1 MNHRYVKGSAV
12 AIGAC
17 TWALAATLTAP
28 AVVFAAPANLAQGK
42 PVAVSKD
49 ASGKNT
55 TTKLTDD
62 NKTKDSRWSA
72 EDKVPQWAVV
82 DLEAEKTFD
91 TFQITWESAAERAVD
106 FQIFVSNT
114 NTEDGWGEAKKT
126 VAGNND
132 AVSTI
137 KLEKPVTG
145 RYVKLLVTK
154 VSNYPN
160 VSACDF
166 TIMNSADDDGSQQTQ
181 DPAANVALRMTGAS
195 DSSEDGNLV
204 ANKLFDGIVDK
215 KESRW
220 SSASASE
227 SACPTTP
234 HWVYVDLGQTRDVK
248 TIRLYWEQRKAN
260 GYKIQLAQDG
270 ADPKQEGSWVDA
282 YTKDGHPDAKKETIT
297 LGDAPKQARYVR
309 LYING
314 STYNDPDGGTAWGT
328 VSLYEMEVF
337 GGEPAMNMDDMLSA
351 ITVNQQIDP
360 AKNFTDQITLP
371 QREGYQVTYN
381 GTDYE
386 QVIDADGTIYQPI
399 VDTTVKASFKVVDKK
414 TKAYA
419 FREVEVTVPGS
430 MQADEQGEAAP
441 VILPELR
448 EWRGST
454 GRFNAFSRVTYK
466 DGSLKEMAEQFAADY
481 QALTGRD
488 IEVAKADAAQNG
500 DVFFTLG
507 ADKKRGL
514 KEEGYLI
521 DATADKIVVTA
532 EAVAGANWGSKTIL
546 QSVKQTGDFPCGTAR
561 DYPLHKVRGFIL
573 DVGRKTFTLDF
584 LQQLTDQMAWYKMND
599 LQIHLNDNLIPLE
612 SVDDPMQAYSA
623 FRLESDIKAGQG
635 KNQADLTATDVW
647 YTKKDF
653 KAYIERSRAL
663 GVNIIPEIDT
673 PAHSLALTKVRP
685 DLRHGTAG
693 RATDHLDLK
702 NQYDESL
709 SFVEGIFDEYVQG
722 GDAAVFADADVIHI
736 GADEY
741 NADGNAYRR
750 FVNDM
755 FTYAENNGK
764 TARVWGSLSEIKGD
778 VAVKGVSDAGKRR
791 QMNLWNP
798 GWADMKAMY
807 DLGFELIDCQDGVFY
822 IVPNATY
829 YYDYL
834 NQGSCYNDKVNE
846 ISGFEIPAG
855 DAQVSG
861 GAFAVWND
869 MCDFL
874 ENGMSEYDIYR
885 RIDGALGLFAANTWG
900 KTGAVDLAA
909 AQERVKQLGD
919 APSTNF
925 GYAQAANQQ
934 GAIAHLAMDSAD
946 DASGQ
951 KHGLGKMENSKLEK
965 VDGRQALH
973 LNGGKSFAK
982 VDGIETAGLGNSLR
996 VKVKRTVNGDGDG
1009 SADAQVLFESP
1020 YGAIMAVQ
1028 EKTGKVGI
1036 TRENRAYS
1044 FNYALPANQWVEL
1057 EFKNE
1062 FEKTHLYVDG
1072 KLVDTIGTNTRGQI
1086 KATCM
1091 LPVGTIGSESGNAF
1105 TGYVDDIRLGTATD
1119 FNSTMVL
1126 DHAVVKANLLASKNP
1141 AIKGDEQLQGM
1152 LAQAEE
1158 IFRQFD
1164 PSADA
1169 IASLAAQIEAK
1180 LDAAGYEKA
1189 DYGRIDAYLAIIPS
1203 DLSAYED
1210 QGARAVSIVRDSVVR
1225 NMSASQQG
1233 AVNGYEKSLVAALDA
1248 LKLKP
1253 VADLSVV
1260 DPALLKAKAD
1270 CENNDGKASCVL
1282 DGNAGSI
1289 WHSRYSPDKCTG
1301 QHFITLSSEQPM
1313 SVDGLLYTP
1322 RQTGTNGDLKK
1333 YEIHVSGDGST
1344 FKKVADGTIKN
1355 LSRGS
1360 NLIEFERQDNVR
1372 AVKLVFVEGEGG
1384 FAAAA
1389 ELRLHDANA
1398 VPDTEALNRQIADA
1412 EAVKHGEGATAFSA
1426 KTFDSL
1432 AAQIAEAKKL
1442 AGAPTNINEVHAM
1455 KLSVLEAVLN
1465 LRLEGSPAPTPD
1477 PDPDPQP
1484 PVTPQPPAKDDIE
1497 IPAHPGGEV
1506 EVTPKNPDPGD
1517 KVTVRAKPQAGK
1529 EVRSVTITDKDGNKV
1544 EVRKNAKG
1552 EFEFTMPKGDIEVKV
1567 VFGCD
1572 GGDLCE
1578 THKFADIDASQW
1590 YHDPIDWALE
1600 KGYLRGYE
1608 GTDLMGPTDT
1618 TSRAQFVAMLARA
1631 AGADKGNQ
1639 GIAGKADF
1647 DDVAPDA
1654 WYAGVVAWGASNGIV
1669 SGYDGT
1675 NDFGPDHAVT
1685 REQVAVF
1692 LMRFAEK
1699 NGIDTTG
1706 RGDLS
1711 KFPDADKVSDFAG
1724 DAMKWAVEEGF
1735 IKGLDSGELKPGD
1748 VASRA
1753 EVAAML
1759 MRFFEAR
1766 EQR

>member
-1 MNHRYVKGSAV
+1 MSHRYVKGSAV

-17 TWALAATLTAP
+17 TWALAASLTAP
-28 AVVFAAPANLAQGK
+28 AVVFATPANLAQDK
-42 PVAVSKD
+42 PVTVSN
-49 ASGKNT
+49 AFATLPAKN
-55 TTKLTDD
+55 LTDSD
-62 NKTKDSRWSA
+62 KASRWSA
-72 EDKVPQWAVV
+72 EQAPAQWAYV
-82 DLEAEKTFD
+82 DLEGEKTFD
-91 TFQITWESAAERAVD
+91 TFEVTWENEAEHAVD
-106 FQIFVSNT
+106 FNIYVSNST
-114 NTEDGWGEAKKT
+114 SQDGWG
-126 VAGNND
+126 
-132 AVSTI
+132 
-137 KLEKPVTG
+137 KPVKRITGNKERVSKVKLDSLATG
-145 RYVKLLVTK
+145 RYVKLEITK
-154 VSNYPN
+154 VSHYQN

-166 TIMNSADDDGSQQTQ
+166 TIMNSADDDGSQQAQ
-181 DPAANVALRMTGAS
+181 DPAANVALKMTGVS
-195 DSSEDGNLV
+195 DSKEADTLGPN
-204 ANKLFDGIVDK
+204 NLFDGKVDK
-215 KESRW
+215 RESRW

-248 TIRLYWEQRKAN
+248 TVRLFWEQRKAK

-270 ADPKQEGSWVDA
+270 ADLNQESSWVDA
-282 YTKDGHPDAKKETIT
+282 YTNNDHPVAKTETIT
-297 LGDAPKQARYVR
+297 LGDTAKQARYVR

-314 STYNDPDGGTAWGT
+314 STYSDPDGGTAWGT
-328 VSLYEMEVF
+328 VSLYEMEVY
-337 GGEPAMNMDDMLSA
+337 GGEPATSMGDMLSG
-351 ITVNQQIDP
+351 ITVNGEIDP

-371 QREGYQVTYN
+371 KHEGYQVTYN

-399 VDTTVKASFKVVDKK
+399 VDTKVKASFKVVDEK
-414 TKAYA
+414 TKAYS

-430 MQADEQGEAAP
+430 MKGSEQGEAAP
-441 VILPELR
+441 IILPELR
-448 EWRGST
+448 EWKGGT
-454 GRFNAFSRVTYK
+454 GRFTAFARVTYK
-466 DGSLKEMAEQFAADY
+466 DASLKEMAEKFASDY
-481 QALTGRD
+481 RALTGRG
-488 IEVAKADAAQNG
+488 IEVAKADAAQAG

-521 DATADKIVVTA
+521 EATADKITVSA

-573 DVGRKTFTLDF
+573 DVGRKTFTIEWLR
-584 LQQLTDQMAWYKMND
+584 QLTDQMAWYKMND

-612 SVDDPMQAYSA
+612 QLKDPMQAYSA
-623 FRLESDIKAGQG
+623 FRLESDVKAGEG
-635 KNQADLTATDVW
+635 KNQADLTAKDVW

-653 KAYIERSRAL
+653 KAYIEHSRAL

-685 DLRHGTAG
+685 DLRHGTTG

-709 SFVEGIFDEYVQG
+709 DFVQGIFDEYVQG

-755 FTYAENNGK
+755 FTYAEDNGK

-778 VAVKGVSDAGKRR
+778 VAVKGVSETGKRR

-798 GWADMKAMY
+798 GWADMKSMY

-822 IVPNATY
+822 IVPNAGY

-834 NQGSCYNDKVNE
+834 NQNSCYNDKVNE

-855 DAQVSG
+855 DPQISG

-869 MCDFL
+869 MCDFQ

-925 GYAQAANQQ
+925 GYEQKANQQ
-934 GAIAHLAMDSAD
+934 GSIAHLTMDSLD

-951 KHGLGKMENSKLEK
+951 KHTLDKMENAELES

-982 VDGIETAGLGNSLR
+982 LDGLETAGLGNSLR
-996 VKVKRTVNGDGDG
+996 VKVKRTDN
-1009 SADAQVLFESP
+1009 SKDAQVLFESP
-1020 YGAIMAVQ
+1020 YGKIMAVQ

-1062 FEKTHLYVDG
+1062 FEKTHLYADG
-1072 KLVDTIGTNTRGQI
+1072 KLVDTIGTNARAQI

-1091 LPVGTIGSESGNAF
+1091 LPAGTVGSESGNAF
-1105 TGYVDDIRLGTATD
+1105 AGYVDDIRLGTAKD
-1119 FNSTMVL
+1119 FNSTMPL

-1141 AIKGDEQLQGM
+1141 AIKGDAELQG
-1152 LAQAEE
+1152 LLSQAAEV
-1158 IFRQFD
+1158 FRQYD

-1169 IASLAAQIEAK
+1169 IADLAAKIEAR
-1180 LDAAGYEKA
+1180 LDAAGYKKA
-1189 DYGRIDAYLAIIPS
+1189 DYGRIDAHLAIIPA
-1203 DLSAYED
+1203 DLSEYED
-1210 QGARAVSIVRDSVVR
+1210 AGARAVAIVRDSIVR
-1225 NMSASQQG
+1225 NMSASQQD
-1233 AVNGYEKSLVAALDA
+1233 VVDNYEKSLVSALDE

-1260 DPALLKAKAD
+1260 DPALLKATAD
-1270 CENNDGKASCVL
+1270 CENGDGKAASAL
-1282 DGNAGSI
+1282 DGNTGSI

-1301 QHFITLSSEQPM
+1301 QHHITLSSEQPLG
-1313 SVDGLLYTP
+1313 VDGIAYTP
-1322 RQTGTNGDLKK
+1322 RQTGSNGDLKK
-1333 YEIHVSGDGST
+1333 YEVHVSADGKT

-1355 LSRGS
+1355 LTRDPY
-1360 NLIEFERQDNVR
+1360 LISFERQDNVR
-1372 AVKLVFVEGEGG
+1372 AVKLVYVEGEGG
-1384 FAAAA
+1384 FASAA

-1398 VPDTEALNRQIADA
+1398 VADTAALKAQIAAA
-1412 EAVKHGEGATAFSA
+1412 EAVKQGEGVAVFSSQTYDA
-1426 KTFDSL
+1426 LSSK
-1432 AAQIAEAKKL
+1432 IAEAKAL
-1442 AGAPTNINEVHAM
+1442 AQGSPTINDANAM
-1455 KLSVLEAVLN
+1455 RLSLMEAILN
-1465 LRLEGSPAPTPD
+1465 LRLEGAPAPTPD
-1477 PDPDPQP
+1477 PEPQP

-1497 IPAHPGGEV
+1497 IPAHPGGKV
-1506 EVTPKNPDPGD
+1506 EVSPKNPDAGD
-1517 KVTVRAKPQAGK
+1517 KVTVCPKPQAGK
-1529 EVRSVTITDKDGNKV
+1529 EVRSISVTDKDGNKV
-1544 EVRKNAKG
+1544 EVRKNEKG
-1552 EFEFTMPKGDIEVKV
+1552 EFEFTMPQRDVEVNV

-1578 THKFADIDASQW
+1578 THKFADIGASQW

-1608 GTDLMGPTDT
+1608 GTNLMGPSDT

-1631 AGADKGNQ
+1631 AGADNGELDGKGGTFGDVN
-1639 GIAGKADF
+1639 ADDWF
-1647 DDVAPDA
+1647 
-1654 WYAGVVAWGASNGIV
+1654 AGVVAWGAENGIV

-1692 LMRFAEK
+1692 LMRFAQK
-1699 NGIDTTG
+1699 NGVDTSG

-1711 KFPDADKVSDFAG
+1711 KFPDAGKVSDFAG
-1724 DAMKWAVEEGF
+1724 TAMKWAVEEGF

-1753 EVAAML
+1753 EVATIL
-1759 MRFFEAR
+1759 MRYFEAQ
-1766 EQR
+1766 EQAQ

>member
-1 MNHRYVKGSAV
+1 M
-12 AIGAC
+12 
-17 TWALAATLTAP
+17 
-28 AVVFAAPANLAQGK
+28 
-42 PVAVSKD
+42 
-49 ASGKNT
+49 
-55 TTKLTDD
+55 
-62 NKTKDSRWSA
+62 
-72 EDKVPQWAVV
+72 
-82 DLEAEKTFD
+82 
-91 TFQITWESAAERAVD
+91 
-106 FQIFVSNT
+106 
-114 NTEDGWGEAKKT
+114 
-126 VAGNND
+126 
-132 AVSTI
+132 
-137 KLEKPVTG
+137 
-145 RYVKLLVTK
+145 
-154 VSNYPN
+154 
-160 VSACDF
+160 
-166 TIMNSADDDGSQQTQ
+166 
-181 DPAANVALRMTGAS
+181 
-195 DSSEDGNLV
+195 
-204 ANKLFDGIVDK
+204 
-215 KESRW
+215 
-220 SSASASE
+220 
-227 SACPTTP
+227 
-234 HWVYVDLGQTRDVK
+234 GQTRDVK
-248 TIRLYWEQRKAN
+248 TVRLFWEQRKAK

-270 ADPKQEGSWVDA
+270 ADPNQESSWVDA
-282 YTKDGHPDAKKETIT
+282 YTNNDHPAAKTETIT
-297 LGDAPKQARYVR
+297 LGDTAKQARYVR

-328 VSLYEMEVF
+328 VSLYEMEVY
-337 GGEPAMNMDDMLSA
+337 GGEPATSMGDMLSG
-351 ITVNQQIDP
+351 ITVNGEIDP

-371 QREGYQVTYN
+371 KHEGYQVTYN

-399 VDTTVKASFKVVDKK
+399 VDTKVKASFKVVDEK
-414 TKAYA
+414 TKAYS

-430 MQADEQGEAAP
+430 MKGSEQGEAAP

-448 EWRGST
+448 EWKGGT
-454 GRFNAFSRVTYK
+454 GRFTAFARVTYK
-466 DGSLKEMAEQFAADY
+466 DASLKEMAEQFASDY
-481 QALTGRD
+481 RALTGRG
-488 IEVAKADAAQNG
+488 IEVAKADAAQAG

-521 DATADKIVVTA
+521 EATSDKITVSA

-573 DVGRKTFTLDF
+573 DVGRKTFTIEWLR
-584 LQQLTDQMAWYKMND
+584 QLTDQMSWYKMND

-612 SVDDPMQAYSA
+612 QLKDPMQAYSA
-623 FRLESDIKAGQG
+623 FRLESDVKAGEG
-635 KNQADLTATDVW
+635 KNQADLTAKDVW

-653 KAYIERSRAL
+653 KAYIEHSRAL

-685 DLRHGTAG
+685 DLRHGTTG

-709 SFVEGIFDEYVQG
+709 SFVQGIFDEYVQG

-755 FTYAENNGK
+755 FTYAEDNGK

-778 VAVKGVSDAGKRR
+778 VAVKGVSETGKRR

-798 GWADMKAMY
+798 GWADMKSMY

-822 IVPNATY
+822 IVPNAGY

-834 NQGSCYNDKVNE
+834 NQNSCYNDKVNE

-855 DAQVSG
+855 DPQISG

-869 MCDFL
+869 MCDFQ

-925 GYAQAANQQ
+925 GYEQKANQQ
-934 GAIAHLAMDSAD
+934 GSIAHLTMDSLD

-951 KHGLGKMENSKLEK
+951 KHTLGKMENAELES

-982 VDGIETAGLGNSLR
+982 LDSLETAGLGNSLR
-996 VKVKRTVNGDGDG
+996 VKVKRTDNSKDE
-1009 SADAQVLFESP
+1009 QVLFESP
-1020 YGAIMAVQ
+1020 YGKIMAVQ

-1072 KLVDTIGTNTRGQI
+1072 KLVDTIGTNTRAQI

-1091 LPVGTIGSESGNAF
+1091 LPAGTVGSESGNAF
-1105 TGYVDDIRLGTATD
+1105 AGYVDDIRLGTAKD
-1119 FNSTMVL
+1119 FNSTMPL
-1126 DHAVVKANLLASKNP
+1126 DHAVVKANLLASKNS
-1141 AIKGDEQLQGM
+1141 AIKGDAELQGM
-1152 LAQAEE
+1152 LSQAAEV
-1158 IFRQFD
+1158 FRQYN

-1169 IASLAAQIEAK
+1169 IADLAAKIEAK
-1180 LDAAGYEKA
+1180 LDAAGYKKA
-1189 DYGRIDAYLAIIPS
+1189 DYGRIDAYLAIIPA
-1203 DLSAYED
+1203 DLSEYED
-1210 QGARAVSIVRDSVVR
+1210 AGARAIAIARDSIVR
-1225 NMSASQQG
+1225 NMSASQQD
-1233 AVNGYEKSLVAALDA
+1233 VVDNYEKSLVSALDE

-1253 VADLSVV
+1253 VADLSMV
-1260 DPALLKAKAD
+1260 DPALLKATAD
-1270 CENNDGKASCVL
+1270 CENGDGKAASAL
-1282 DGNAGSI
+1282 DGNTGSI

-1301 QHFITLSSEQPM
+1301 QHHITLSSEQPLG
-1313 SVDGLLYTP
+1313 VDGIVYTP

-1333 YEIHVSGDGST
+1333 YEVHVSADGKT
-1344 FKKVADGTIKN
+1344 FKKVADGTIKD
-1355 LSRGS
+1355 LTRGPY
-1360 NLIEFERQDNVR
+1360 LISFERQDNVR
-1372 AVKLVFVEGEGG
+1372 AVKLVYVEGEGG
-1384 FAAAA
+1384 FASAA

-1398 VPDTEALNRQIADA
+1398 VADTAALKAQIAAA
-1412 EAVKHGEGATAFSA
+1412 EAVKQGEGTAAFSSQTYDA
-1426 KTFDSL
+1426 LSSK
-1432 AAQIAEAKKL
+1432 IAEAKAL
-1442 AGAPTNINEVHAM
+1442 AQGSPTINDANAM
-1455 KLSVLEAVLN
+1455 RLSLMEAILN
-1465 LRLEGSPAPTPD
+1465 LRLEGAPAPTPD
-1477 PDPDPQP
+1477 PEPQP

-1497 IPAHPGGEV
+1497 IPAHPGGKV
-1506 EVTPKNPDPGD
+1506 AVSPKNPDAGD
-1517 KVTVRAKPQAGK
+1517 KVTVYPKPQAGK
-1529 EVRSVTITDKDGNKV
+1529 EVRSISVTDKDGNKV
-1544 EVRKNAKG
+1544 EVRKNEKG
-1552 EFEFTMPKGDIEVKV
+1552 EFEFTMPQGDVEVNV

-1608 GTDLMGPTDT
+1608 GTNLMGPSDT

-1631 AGADKGNQ
+1631 AGADNGKLDGKGGTFGDVN
-1639 GIAGKADF
+1639 ADDWF
-1647 DDVAPDA
+1647 
-1654 WYAGVVAWGASNGIV
+1654 AGVVAWGAENGIV

-1692 LMRFAEK
+1692 LMRFAQK
-1699 NGIDTTG
+1699 NGVDTSG

-1711 KFPDADKVSDFAG
+1711 KFPDAGKVSDFAG
-1724 DAMKWAVEEGF
+1724 TAMKWAVEEGF

-1753 EVAAML
+1753 EVATIL
-1759 MRFFEAR
+1759 MRYFEAQ
-1766 EQR
+1766 EQAQ

>member
-17 TWALAATLTAP
+17 TWALAASLTAP
-28 AVVFAAPANLAQGK
+28 AVVFATPANLAQDK
-42 PVAVSKD
+42 PVT
-49 ASGKNT
+49 ASNAFATLPAKN
-55 TTKLTDD
+55 LTDSD
-62 NKTKDSRWSA
+62 KASRWSA
-72 EDKVPQWAVV
+72 EQAPAQWAYV
-82 DLEAEKTFD
+82 DLEGEKTFD
-91 TFQITWESAAERAVD
+91 TFEVTWENDTEHAVD
-106 FQIFVSNT
+106 FNIYVSNST
-114 NTEDGWGEAKKT
+114 SQDGWGEPVKRIT
-126 VAGNND
+126 GNKER
-132 AVSTI
+132 VSKV
-137 KLEKPVTG
+137 KLDSPATG
-145 RYVKLLVTK
+145 RYVKLEITK
-154 VSNYPN
+154 VSHYQN

-166 TIMNSADDDGSQQTQ
+166 TIMNSADDGGSQQAQ
-181 DPAANVALRMTGAS
+181 DPAANVALKMTGKS
-195 DSSEDGNLV
+195 DSNETPGLGPD
-204 ANKLFDGIVDK
+204 KLFDGMLDK

-248 TIRLYWEQRKAN
+248 TIRLFWEQRKAK

-270 ADPKQEGSWVDA
+270 ADLNQESSWVDA
-282 YTKDGHPDAKKETIT
+282 YTNNDHPASKTETIS
-297 LGDAPKQARYVR
+297 LGDAAKQARYVR
-309 LYING
+309 LYISG
-314 STYNDPDGGTAWGT
+314 STYSDPDGGTAWGT
-328 VSLYEMEVF
+328 VSLYEMEVY
-337 GGEPAMNMDDMLSA
+337 GGEPAMGMDDMLSG
-351 ITVNQQIDP
+351 ITVNAEIDP

-371 QREGYQVTYN
+371 KHEGYQVTYN

-386 QVIDADGTIYQPI
+386 QVIDSDGTIYQPI
-399 VDTTVKASFKVVDKK
+399 VDTKVKASFKVVDEK
-414 TKAYA
+414 TKAYS

-430 MQADEQGEAAP
+430 MKGSEQGEAAP

-448 EWRGST
+448 EWKGGT
-454 GRFNAFSRVTYK
+454 GRFTSFTRVTYK
-466 DGSLKEMAEQFAADY
+466 DGSLKEMAEQFAKDY
-481 QALTGRD
+481 RALTGRG
-488 IEVAKADAAQNG
+488 IEVAKADAAQSG

-521 DATADKIVVTA
+521 EATADKITVSA

-573 DVGRKTFTLDF
+573 DVGRKTFTIEWLR
-584 LQQLTDQMAWYKMND
+584 QLTDQMAWYKMND

-612 SVDDPMQAYSA
+612 QLKDPMQAYSA
-623 FRLESDIKAGQG
+623 FRLESNIKAGEG
-635 KNQADLTATDVW
+635 KNKADLTAADVW

-685 DLRHGTAG
+685 DLRHGTTG

-709 SFVEGIFDEYVQG
+709 SFVQGIFDEYVQG

-741 NADGNAYRR
+741 NADANAYRR

-778 VAVKGVSDAGKRR
+778 VAVKGISETGKRR

-798 GWADMKAMY
+798 GWADMKSMY

-822 IVPNATY
+822 IVPNAGY

-834 NQGSCYNDKVNE
+834 NQNSCYNDKVNE

-855 DAQVSG
+855 DPQISG

-869 MCDFL
+869 MCDFQ

-925 GYAQAANQQ
+925 GYEQKANQQ
-934 GAIAHLAMDSAD
+934 GGIVHLAMDGTD

-951 KHGLGKMENSKLEK
+951 KHSLGKMENAELES

-996 VKVKRTVNGDGDG
+996 VKVKRTD
-1009 SADAQVLFESP
+1009 SSKDAQVLFESP
-1020 YGAIMAVQ
+1020 YGKIMAVQ

-1072 KLVDTIGTNTRGQI
+1072 KLVDTIGTNTRAQI

-1091 LPVGTIGSESGNAF
+1091 LPAGTIGSESGNAF
-1105 TGYVDDIRLGTATD
+1105 AGYVDDIRLGTAKD
-1119 FNSTMVL
+1119 FNSTMAL

-1141 AIKGDEQLQGM
+1141 AIKGDAELQGM
-1152 LAQAEE
+1152 LSQASE
-1158 IFRQFD
+1158 IFRQYD
-1164 PSADA
+1164 PAADA
-1169 IASLAAQIEAK
+1169 IAELAAKIEAK

-1189 DYGRIDAYLAIIPS
+1189 DYGRVDAYLGVIPA
-1203 DLSAYED
+1203 DLSEYED
-1210 QGARAVSIVRDSVVR
+1210 TGARAVAIVRDCIVR
-1225 NMSASQQG
+1225 NMTASQQDI
-1233 AVNGYEKSLVAALDA
+1233 VNSYEESLVAALDA

-1260 DPALLKAKAD
+1260 DPALLKATAE
-1270 CENNDGKASCVL
+1270 CENGDGKAASVL

-1301 QHFITLSSEQPM
+1301 QHYITLTAEKPM
-1313 SVDGLLYTP
+1313 GVDGIVYTP

-1333 YEIHVSGDGST
+1333 YEVHVSTDGKT

-1355 LSRGS
+1355 LTRDPY
-1360 NLIEFERQDNVR
+1360 LISFERQDNVR
-1372 AVKLVFVEGEGG
+1372 AVKLVYVEGEGG
-1384 FAAAA
+1384 FASAA

-1398 VPDTEALNRQIADA
+1398 VADTAALQAQIATA
-1412 EAVKHGEGATAFSA
+1412 EAIKQGEGTAAFSSKTYDALTA
-1426 KTFDSL
+1426 K
-1432 AAQIAEAKKL
+1432 IAEAKAL
-1442 AGAPTNINEVHAM
+1442 AQGSPTINQANTM
-1455 KLSVLEAVLN
+1455 RLSVMEAILN

-1477 PDPDPQP
+1477 PEPQP

-1497 IPAHPGGEV
+1497 IPAHPGGKV
-1506 EVTPKNPDPGD
+1506 EVTPKNPDAGD
-1517 KVTVRAKPQAGK
+1517 KVTVSPKPQAGK
-1529 EVRSVTITDKDGNKV
+1529 EVRSVVVTDKDGNKI
-1544 EVRKNAKG
+1544 EVRRNEKG
-1552 EFEFTMPKGDIEVKV
+1552 EFEFTMPEEDVEVDV

-1578 THKFADIDASQW
+1578 THKFSDIDADQW

-1608 GTDLMGPTDT
+1608 GTSLMGPTDT

-1631 AGADKGNQ
+1631 AGADNGQLDSKG
-1639 GIAGKADF
+1639 GTFG
-1647 DDVAPDA
+1647 DVSANDWFA
-1654 WYAGVVAWGASNGIV
+1654 SVVAWGAENGIV
-1669 SGYDGT
+1669 NGYDGT
-1675 NDFGPDHAVT
+1675 NDFGPNHAVT

-1699 NGIDTTG
+1699 NGIDTSG

-1711 KFPDADKVSDFAG
+1711 KFPDADKVSGFAG
-1724 DAMKWAVEEGF
+1724 NAMKWAVEEGF

-1759 MRFFEAR
+1759 MRFFEAQ

>member
-17 TWALAATLTAP
+17 TWALAASLTAP
-28 AVVFAAPANLAQGK
+28 AVVFAAPTNLAQGK
-42 PVAVSKD
+42 PVTVSRD

-62 NKTKDSRWSA
+62 DKTKGSRWSA
-72 EDKVPQWAVV
+72 EQNVPQWAII
-82 DLEAEKTFD
+82 DLEESKTFD
-91 TFQITWESAAERAVD
+91 TFEITWESATEHAVD
-106 FQIFVSNT
+106 FQIFVSDSNK
-114 NTEDGWGEAKKT
+114 EDGWGEAKRAVT
-126 VAGNND
+126 GNKD

-154 VSNYPN
+154 VSKYPN

-181 DPAANVALRMTGAS
+181 DPAANVALKMTGVS
-195 DSSEDGNLV
+195 DSKEADTLGPN
-204 ANKLFDGIVDK
+204 NLFDGKVDK
-215 KESRW
+215 RESRW

-248 TIRLYWEQRKAN
+248 TIRLFWEQRKAK

-270 ADPKQEGSWVDA
+270 ADLNQESSWVDA
-282 YTKDGHPDAKKETIT
+282 YTNNDHPAAKTETIT
-297 LGDAPKQARYVR
+297 LGDTAKQARYVR

-314 STYNDPDGGTAWGT
+314 STYSDPDGGTAWGT
-328 VSLYEMEVF
+328 VSLYEMEVY
-337 GGEPAMNMDDMLSA
+337 GGEPATSMGDMLSG
-351 ITVNQQIDP
+351 ITVNAEIDP

-371 QREGYQVTYN
+371 KHEGCQVTYN

-399 VDTTVKASFKVVDKK
+399 VDTKVKASFKVVDEK
-414 TKAYA
+414 TKAYS

-430 MQADEQGEAAP
+430 MKGSEQGEAAP

-448 EWRGST
+448 EWKGGT
-454 GRFNAFSRVTYK
+454 GRFTAFARVTYK
-466 DGSLKEMAEQFAADY
+466 DASLKEMAEQFASDY
-481 QALTGRD
+481 QALTGRG
-488 IEVAKADAAQNG
+488 IEVAKADAAQAG

-521 DATADKIVVTA
+521 EATADKITVSA

-573 DVGRKTFTLDF
+573 DVGRKTFTIEWLR
-584 LQQLTDQMAWYKMND
+584 QLTDQMAWYKMND

-612 SVDDPMQAYSA
+612 QLKDPMQAYSA
-623 FRLESDIKAGQG
+623 FRLESDIKAGEG
-635 KNQADLTATDVW
+635 KNQADLTAKDVW

-653 KAYIERSRAL
+653 KAYIEHSRAL

-685 DLRHGTAG
+685 DLRHGTTG

-702 NQYDESL
+702 NQYNESL
-709 SFVEGIFDEYVQG
+709 DFVQGIFDEYVQG

-741 NADGNAYRR
+741 NADGNAYRT

-755 FTYAENNGK
+755 FKYAEDNDK
-764 TARVWGSLSEIKGD
+764 IARVWGSLTTIKGD
-778 VAVKGVSDAGKRR
+778 VAVKGVSETGKRR

-798 GWADMKAMY
+798 GWADMKSMY

-822 IVPNATY
+822 IVPNAGY

-834 NQGSCYNDKVNE
+834 NQNSCYNDKVNE

-855 DAQVSG
+855 DPQISG

-869 MCDFL
+869 MCDFQ

-925 GYAQAANQQ
+925 GYEQKANQQ
-934 GAIAHLAMDSAD
+934 GSIAHLTMDSLD

-951 KHGLGKMENSKLEK
+951 KHTLGKMENAELENI
-965 VDGRQALH
+965 DGRQALH

-996 VKVKRTVNGDGDG
+996 VKVKRTDN
-1009 SADAQVLFESP
+1009 SKNAQVLFESP
-1020 YGAIMAVQ
+1020 YGKIMAVQ

-1072 KLVDTIGTNTRGQI
+1072 KLVDTIGTNARAQI

-1091 LPVGTIGSESGNAF
+1091 LPVGTVGSESGNAF
-1105 TGYVDDIRLGTATD
+1105 AGYVDDIRLGTAKD
-1119 FNSTMVL
+1119 FNSTMPL

-1141 AIKGDEQLQGM
+1141 AIKGDAELQG
-1152 LAQAEE
+1152 LLSQAAEV
-1158 IFRQFD
+1158 FRQYD

-1169 IASLAAQIEAK
+1169 IADLAAKIEAR
-1180 LDAAGYEKA
+1180 LDAAGYKKA
-1189 DYGRIDAYLAIIPS
+1189 DYGRIDAYLAIIPA
-1203 DLSAYED
+1203 DLSEYED
-1210 QGARAVSIVRDSVVR
+1210 AGARAVAIVRDSIVR
-1225 NMSASQQG
+1225 NMSASQQD
-1233 AVNGYEKSLVAALDA
+1233 VVDNYEKSLVSALDE

-1260 DPALLKAKAD
+1260 DPALLKATAD
-1270 CENNDGKASCVL
+1270 CENGDGKAASAL
-1282 DGNAGSI
+1282 DGNTGSI
-1289 WHSRYSPDKCTG
+1289 WHSRYSPDKCEG
-1301 QHFITLSSEQPM
+1301 QHHITLSSEQPLG
-1313 SVDGLLYTP
+1313 VDGIVYTP

-1333 YEIHVSGDGST
+1333 YEVHVSADGKT
-1344 FKKVADGTIKN
+1344 FKKVADGTIKD
-1355 LSRGS
+1355 LTRDPY
-1360 NLIEFERQDNVR
+1360 LISFERQANVR
-1372 AVKLVFVEGEGG
+1372 AVKLVYVEGEGG
-1384 FAAAA
+1384 FASAA

-1398 VPDTEALNRQIADA
+1398 VADTAALKAQIAAA
-1412 EAVKHGEGATAFSA
+1412 EAVKQGEGTAAFSSQTYGA
-1426 KTFDSL
+1426 LTSK
-1432 AAQIAEAKKL
+1432 IAEAKAL
-1442 AGAPTNINEVHAM
+1442 AQGSPTINDVNAM
-1455 KLSVLEAVLN
+1455 RLSLMEAILN
-1465 LRLEGSPAPTPD
+1465 LRLEGAPAPTPD
-1477 PDPDPQP
+1477 PEPQP
-1484 PVTPQPPAKDDIE
+1484 PVTPQPPAKGDIE
-1497 IPAHPGGEV
+1497 IPAHPGGKV
-1506 EVTPKNPDPGD
+1506 EVSPKNPDAGD
-1517 KVTVRAKPQAGK
+1517 KVTVCPKPQAGK
-1529 EVRSVTITDKDGNKV
+1529 EVRSISVTDKDGNKV
-1544 EVRKNAKG
+1544 EVRKNEKG
-1552 EFEFTMPKGDIEVKV
+1552 EFEFTMPQGDVEVNV

-1572 GGDLCE
+1572 GGDLCLSH
-1578 THKFADIDASQW
+1578 TFKDVDPDAW
-1590 YHDPIDWALE
+1590 YHDPVDWAIESGYL
-1600 KGYLRGYE
+1600 KGYEDTGRL
-1608 GTDLMGPTDT
+1608 GPLDT
-1618 TSRAQFVAMLARA
+1618 TNRAQFVTMLARI

-1639 GIAGKADF
+1639 GITGGTGF
-1647 DDVAPDA
+1647 GDVAADA
-1654 WYAGVVAWGASNGIV
+1654 WYAGVVKWGVENGIV
-1669 SGYDGT
+1669 SGYDGSAA
-1675 NDFGPDHAVT
+1675 FGPNDPVT

-1692 LMRFAEK
+1692 LMRYAEK
-1699 NGIDTTG
+1699 IGADVSG
-1706 RGDLS
+1706 EGDLS
-1711 KFPDADKVSDFAG
+1711 GFADADKVSNYAAK
-1724 DAMKWAVEEGF
+1724 AMAWAV
-1735 IKGLDSGELKPGD
+1735 DSGYILGENGTSLKPGD
-1748 VASRA
+1748 IASRA
-1753 EVAAML
+1753 EVATML
-1759 MRFFEAR
+1759 MRFCEA
-1766 EQR
+1766 QQDQVKKLK

>member
-1 MNHRYVKGSAV
+1 MSHRYVKGSAV

-17 TWALAATLTAP
+17 TWALAASLTAP
-28 AVVFAAPANLAQGK
+28 AVVFATPANLAQDK
-42 PVAVSKD
+42 PVTVSN
-49 ASGKNT
+49 AFATLPAKN
-55 TTKLTDD
+55 LTDSD
-62 NKTKDSRWSA
+62 KASRWSA
-72 EDKVPQWAVV
+72 EQAPAQWAYV
-82 DLEAEKTFD
+82 DLEGEKTFD
-91 TFQITWESAAERAVD
+91 TFEVTWENDAEHAVD
-106 FQIFVSNT
+106 FNIYVSNST
-114 NTEDGWGEAKKT
+114 SQDGWG
-126 VAGNND
+126 
-132 AVSTI
+132 
-137 KLEKPVTG
+137 KPVKRITGNKERVSKVKLDSLATG
-145 RYVKLLVTK
+145 RYVKLEITK
-154 VSNYPN
+154 VSHYQN

-166 TIMNSADDDGSQQTQ
+166 TIMNSADDDGSQQAQ
-181 DPAANVALRMTGAS
+181 DPAANVALKMTGVS
-195 DSSEDGNLV
+195 DSKEADTLGPN
-204 ANKLFDGIVDK
+204 NLFDGKVDK
-215 KESRW
+215 RESRW

-248 TIRLYWEQRKAN
+248 TVRLFWEQRKAK

-270 ADPKQEGSWVDA
+270 ADLNQESSWVDA
-282 YTKDGHPDAKKETIT
+282 YTNNDHPVAKTETIT
-297 LGDAPKQARYVR
+297 LGDTAKQARYVR

-314 STYNDPDGGTAWGT
+314 STYSDPDGGTAWGT
-328 VSLYEMEVF
+328 VSLYEMEVY
-337 GGEPAMNMDDMLSA
+337 GGEPATSMGDMLSG
-351 ITVNQQIDP
+351 ITVNGEIDP

-371 QREGYQVTYN
+371 KHEGYQVTYN

-399 VDTTVKASFKVVDKK
+399 VDTKVKASFKVVDEK
-414 TKAYA
+414 TKAYS

-430 MQADEQGEAAP
+430 MKGSEQGEAAP
-441 VILPELR
+441 IILPELR
-448 EWRGST
+448 EWKGGT
-454 GRFNAFSRVTYK
+454 GRFTAFARVTYK
-466 DGSLKEMAEQFAADY
+466 DASLKEMAEQFASDY
-481 QALTGRD
+481 RALTGRG
-488 IEVAKADAAQNG
+488 IEVAKADAAQAG

-521 DATADKIVVTA
+521 EATSDKITVSA

-573 DVGRKTFTLDF
+573 DVGRKTFTIEWLR
-584 LQQLTDQMAWYKMND
+584 QLTAQMAWYKMND

-612 SVDDPMQAYSA
+612 QLKDPMQAYSA
-623 FRLESDIKAGQG
+623 FRLESDVKAGEG
-635 KNQADLTATDVW
+635 KNQADLTAKDVW

-653 KAYIERSRAL
+653 KAYIEHSRAL

-685 DLRHGTAG
+685 DLRHGTTG

-702 NQYDESL
+702 NQYNESL
-709 SFVEGIFDEYVQG
+709 DFVQGIFDEYVQG
-722 GDAAVFADADVIHI
+722 GDAAVFADEDVIHI

-755 FTYAENNGK
+755 FTYAEDNGK
-764 TARVWGSLSEIKGD
+764 TARVWGSLTTIKGD
-778 VAVKGVSDAGKRR
+778 VAVKGVSETGKRR

-798 GWADMKAMY
+798 GWADMKSMY

-822 IVPNATY
+822 IVPNAGY

-834 NQGSCYNDKVNE
+834 NQNSCYNDKVNE

-855 DAQVSG
+855 DPQISG

-869 MCDFL
+869 MCDFQ

-925 GYAQAANQQ
+925 GYEQKANQQ
-934 GAIAHLAMDSAD
+934 GSIAHLTMDSLD

-951 KHGLGKMENSKLEK
+951 KHALGKMENAELENI
-965 VDGRQALH
+965 DGRQALH

-996 VKVKRTVNGDGDG
+996 VKVKRTDN
-1009 SADAQVLFESP
+1009 SKNAQVLFESP
-1020 YGAIMAVQ
+1020 YGKIMAVQ

-1072 KLVDTIGTNTRGQI
+1072 KLVDTIGTNTRAQI

-1091 LPVGTIGSESGNAF
+1091 LPVGTVGSESGNAF
-1105 TGYVDDIRLGTATD
+1105 AGYVDDIRLGTAKD
-1119 FNSTMVL
+1119 FNSTMPL
-1126 DHAVVKANLLASKNP
+1126 DHAVVKANLLASKNS
-1141 AIKGDEQLQGM
+1141 AIKGDAELQGM
-1152 LAQAEE
+1152 LSQAAE
-1158 IFRQFD
+1158 IFRQYD

-1169 IASLAAQIEAK
+1169 IADLAAKIEAK
-1180 LDAAGYEKA
+1180 LDAAGYKKA
-1189 DYGRIDAYLAIIPS
+1189 DYGRIDAYLAIIPA
-1203 DLSAYED
+1203 DLSEYED
-1210 QGARAVSIVRDSVVR
+1210 AGARAIAIARDSIVR
-1225 NMSASQQG
+1225 NMSASQQD
-1233 AVNGYEKSLVAALDA
+1233 VVDNYEKSLISALDE

-1260 DPALLKAKAD
+1260 DPALLKATAD
-1270 CENNDGKASCVL
+1270 CENGDGKAASAL
-1282 DGNAGSI
+1282 DGNTGSI

-1301 QHFITLSSEQPM
+1301 QHHITLSSEQPLG
-1313 SVDGLLYTP
+1313 VDGIVYTP

-1333 YEIHVSGDGST
+1333 YEVHVSADGKT

-1355 LSRGS
+1355 LTRDPY
-1360 NLIEFERQDNVR
+1360 LISFERQDNVR
-1372 AVKLVFVEGEGG
+1372 AVKLVYVEGEGG
-1384 FAAAA
+1384 FASAA

-1398 VPDTEALNRQIADA
+1398 VADTAALKAQIAAA
-1412 EAVKHGEGATAFSA
+1412 EAVKQGEGVAVFSSQTYDA
-1426 KTFDSL
+1426 LTSK
-1432 AAQIAEAKKL
+1432 IAEAKAL
-1442 AGAPTNINEVHAM
+1442 AQGSPTINDANAM
-1455 KLSVLEAVLN
+1455 RLSLMEAILN
-1465 LRLEGSPAPTPD
+1465 LRLEGAPAPTPD
-1477 PDPDPQP
+1477 PEPQP

-1497 IPAHPGGEV
+1497 IPAHPGGKV
-1506 EVTPKNPDPGD
+1506 AVSPKNPDAGD
-1517 KVTVRAKPQAGK
+1517 KVTVCPKPQAGK
-1529 EVRSVTITDKDGNKV
+1529 EVRSISVTDKDGNKV
-1544 EVRKNAKG
+1544 EVHKNEKG
-1552 EFEFTMPKGDIEVKV
+1552 EFEFTMPQGDVEVNV

-1608 GTDLMGPTDT
+1608 GTNLMGPSDT

-1631 AGADKGNQ
+1631 AGADNGELDGKG
-1639 GIAGKADF
+1639 GTFGDVDADDWF
-1647 DDVAPDA
+1647 
-1654 WYAGVVAWGASNGIV
+1654 AGVVAWGAENGIV

-1692 LMRFAEK
+1692 LMRFAQK
-1699 NGIDTTG
+1699 NGVDTSG

-1711 KFPDADKVSDFAG
+1711 KFPDAGKVSDFAG
-1724 DAMKWAVEEGF
+1724 NAMKWAVEEGF

-1753 EVAAML
+1753 EVATIL
-1759 MRFFEAR
+1759 MRYFEAQ
-1766 EQR
+1766 EQAQ

>member
-1 MNHRYVKGSAV
+1 M
-12 AIGAC
+12 
-17 TWALAATLTAP
+17 
-28 AVVFAAPANLAQGK
+28 
-42 PVAVSKD
+42 
-49 ASGKNT
+49 
-55 TTKLTDD
+55 
-62 NKTKDSRWSA
+62 
-72 EDKVPQWAVV
+72 
-82 DLEAEKTFD
+82 
-91 TFQITWESAAERAVD
+91 
-106 FQIFVSNT
+106 
-114 NTEDGWGEAKKT
+114 
-126 VAGNND
+126 
-132 AVSTI
+132 
-137 KLEKPVTG
+137 
-145 RYVKLLVTK
+145 
-154 VSNYPN
+154 
-160 VSACDF
+160 
-166 TIMNSADDDGSQQTQ
+166 
-181 DPAANVALRMTGAS
+181 
-195 DSSEDGNLV
+195 
-204 ANKLFDGIVDK
+204 
-215 KESRW
+215 
-220 SSASASE
+220 
-227 SACPTTP
+227 
-234 HWVYVDLGQTRDVK
+234 GQTRDVK
-248 TIRLYWEQRKAN
+248 TVRLFWKQRKAK

-270 ADPKQEGSWVDA
+270 ADLNQESSWVDA
-282 YTKDGHPDAKKETIT
+282 YTNNDHPVAKTETIT
-297 LGDAPKQARYVR
+297 LGDTAKQARYVR

-314 STYNDPDGGTAWGT
+314 STYSDPDGGTAWGT
-328 VSLYEMEVF
+328 VSLYEMEVY
-337 GGEPAMNMDDMLSA
+337 GGEPATSMGDMLSG
-351 ITVNQQIDP
+351 ITVNGEIDP

-371 QREGYQVTYN
+371 KHEGYQLTYN

-399 VDTTVKASFKVVDKK
+399 VDTKVKASFKVVNEK
-414 TKAYA
+414 TKAYS

-430 MQADEQGEAAP
+430 MKGSEQGEAAP

-448 EWRGST
+448 EWKGGT
-454 GRFNAFSRVTYK
+454 GRFTAFARVTYK
-466 DGSLKEMAEQFAADY
+466 DASLKEMAEQFASDY
-481 QALTGRD
+481 RALTGRG
-488 IEVAKADAAQNG
+488 IEVAKADAAQTG

-521 DATADKIVVTA
+521 EATSDKITVSA

-573 DVGRKTFTLDF
+573 DVGRKTFTIEWLR
-584 LQQLTDQMAWYKMND
+584 QLTAQMAWYKMND

-612 SVDDPMQAYSA
+612 QLKDPMQAYSA
-623 FRLESDIKAGQG
+623 FRLESDVKAGEG
-635 KNQADLTATDVW
+635 KNQADLTAKDVW

-653 KAYIERSRAL
+653 KAYIEHSRAL

-685 DLRHGTAG
+685 DLRHGTTG

-702 NQYDESL
+702 NQYNESL
-709 SFVEGIFDEYVQG
+709 DFVQGIFDEYVQG

-741 NADGNAYRR
+741 NADGNAYRT

-755 FTYAENNGK
+755 FKYAEDNGK
-764 TARVWGSLSEIKGD
+764 TARVWGSLTTIKGD
-778 VAVKGVSDAGKRR
+778 VAVKGISETGKRR

-798 GWADMKAMY
+798 GWADMKSMY

-822 IVPNATY
+822 IVPNAGY

-834 NQGSCYNDKVNE
+834 NQNSCYNDKVNE

-855 DAQVSG
+855 DPQISG

-869 MCDFL
+869 MCDFQ

-925 GYAQAANQQ
+925 GYEQKASQQ
-934 GAIAHLAMDSAD
+934 GSIAHLTMDSLD

-951 KHGLGKMENSKLEK
+951 KHALGKMENAELES

-982 VDGIETAGLGNSLR
+982 LDSLETAGLGNSLR
-996 VKVKRTVNGDGDG
+996 VKVKRTDN
-1009 SADAQVLFESP
+1009 SKDAQVLFESP
-1020 YGAIMAVQ
+1020 YGKIMAVQ
-1028 EKTGKVGI
+1028 KNTGKVGI

-1072 KLVDTIGTNTRGQI
+1072 KLVDTIGTNTRAQI

-1091 LPVGTIGSESGNAF
+1091 LPAGTVGSESGNAF
-1105 TGYVDDIRLGTATD
+1105 AGYVDDIRLGTAKD
-1119 FNSTMVL
+1119 FNSTMPL

-1141 AIKGDEQLQGM
+1141 AIKGDAELQGM
-1152 LAQAEE
+1152 MSQAAEV
-1158 IFRQFD
+1158 FRQYD

-1169 IASLAAQIEAK
+1169 IADLAAKIEAR
-1180 LDAAGYEKA
+1180 LDAAGYKKA
-1189 DYGRIDAYLAIIPS
+1189 DYGRIDAYLAIIPA
-1203 DLSAYED
+1203 DLSEYED
-1210 QGARAVSIVRDSVVR
+1210 AGARAVAIVRDSIVR
-1225 NMSASQQG
+1225 NMSASQQD
-1233 AVNGYEKSLVAALDA
+1233 VVDNYEKSLVSALDE

-1260 DPALLKAKAD
+1260 NPALLKATAD
-1270 CENNDGKASCVL
+1270 CENGDGKAASAL
-1282 DGNAGSI
+1282 DGNTGSI
-1289 WHSRYSPDKCTG
+1289 WHSRYSPDKCEG
-1301 QHFITLSSEQPM
+1301 QHHITLSSEQPLG
-1313 SVDGLLYTP
+1313 VDGIVYTP

-1333 YEIHVSGDGST
+1333 YEVHVSADGKT
-1344 FKKVADGTIKN
+1344 FKKVVDGTIKD
-1355 LSRGS
+1355 LTRDPY
-1360 NLIEFERQDNVR
+1360 LISFERQDGVR
-1372 AVKLVFVEGEGG
+1372 AVKLVYVEGEGG
-1384 FAAAA
+1384 FASAA

-1398 VPDTEALNRQIADA
+1398 VADTAALKAQIAAA
-1412 EAVKHGEGATAFSA
+1412 EAVKQGEGTAAFSSQTYGA
-1426 KTFDSL
+1426 LSSK
-1432 AAQIAEAKKL
+1432 IAEAKAL
-1442 AGAPTNINEVHAM
+1442 AQGSPTINDANAM
-1455 KLSVLEAVLN
+1455 RLSLMEAILN
-1465 LRLEGSPAPTPD
+1465 LRLEGAPAPTPD
-1477 PDPDPQP
+1477 PEPQP
-1484 PVTPQPPAKDDIE
+1484 PVTPQPPAKGDIE
-1497 IPAHPGGEV
+1497 IPAHPGGKV
-1506 EVTPKNPDPGD
+1506 EVSPKNPDAGD
-1517 KVTVRAKPQAGK
+1517 KVTVCPKPQAGK
-1529 EVRSVTITDKDGNKV
+1529 EVRSISVTDKDDNKV
-1544 EVRKNAKG
+1544 EVHKNEKG
-1552 EFEFTMPKGDIEVKV
+1552 EFEFTMPQGDVEVNV

-1608 GTDLMGPTDT
+1608 GTNLMGPSDT

-1631 AGADKGNQ
+1631 AGADNGELDGKG
-1639 GIAGKADF
+1639 GTFGDVDADDWF
-1647 DDVAPDA
+1647 
-1654 WYAGVVAWGASNGIV
+1654 AGVVAWGAENGIV

-1692 LMRFAEK
+1692 LMRFAQK
-1699 NGIDTTG
+1699 NGVDTSG

-1711 KFPDADKVSDFAG
+1711 KFPDAGKVSDFAG
-1724 DAMKWAVEEGF
+1724 TAMKWAVEEGF

-1753 EVAAML
+1753 EVATIL
-1759 MRFFEAR
+1759 MRYFEAQ
-1766 EQR
+1766 EQAQ

>member
-17 TWALAATLTAP
+17 TWALAASLTAP
-28 AVVFAAPANLAQGK
+28 AVVFATPANLAQDK
-42 PVAVSKD
+42 PVTVSN
-49 ASGKNT
+49 AFATLPAKN
-55 TTKLTDD
+55 LTDSD
-62 NKTKDSRWSA
+62 KASRWSA
-72 EDKVPQWAVV
+72 EQAPAQWAYV
-82 DLEAEKTFD
+82 DLEGEKTFD
-91 TFQITWESAAERAVD
+91 TFEVTWENDAEHAVD
-106 FQIFVSNT
+106 FNIYVSNST
-114 NTEDGWGEAKKT
+114 SQDGWG
-126 VAGNND
+126 
-132 AVSTI
+132 
-137 KLEKPVTG
+137 KPVKRITGNKERVSKVKLDSLATG
-145 RYVKLLVTK
+145 RYVKLEITK
-154 VSNYPN
+154 VSHYQN

-166 TIMNSADDDGSQQTQ
+166 TIMNSADDDGSQQAQ
-181 DPAANVALRMTGAS
+181 DPAANVALKMTGVS
-195 DSSEDGNLV
+195 DSKEADTLGPN
-204 ANKLFDGIVDK
+204 NLFDGKVDK
-215 KESRW
+215 RESRW

-248 TIRLYWEQRKAN
+248 TVRLFWEQRKAK

-270 ADPKQEGSWVDA
+270 ADPNQESSWVDA
-282 YTKDGHPDAKKETIT
+282 YTNNDHPAAKTETIT
-297 LGDAPKQARYVR
+297 LGDTAKQARYVR

-328 VSLYEMEVF
+328 VSLYEMEVY
-337 GGEPAMNMDDMLSA
+337 GGEPATSMGDMLSG
-351 ITVNQQIDP
+351 ITVNGKIDP

-371 QREGYQVTYN
+371 KHEGYQLTYN

-399 VDTTVKASFKVVDKK
+399 VDTKVKASFKVVDEK
-414 TKAYA
+414 TKAYS

-430 MQADEQGEAAP
+430 MKGSEQGEAAP

-448 EWRGST
+448 EWKGGT
-454 GRFNAFSRVTYK
+454 GRFTSFARVTYK
-466 DGSLKEMAEQFAADY
+466 DASLKEMAEQFASDY
-481 QALTGRD
+481 RALTGRG
-488 IEVAKADAAQNG
+488 IEVAKADAAQAG

-521 DATADKIVVTA
+521 EATSDKITVSA

-573 DVGRKTFTLDF
+573 DVGRKTFTIEWLR
-584 LQQLTDQMAWYKMND
+584 QLTDQMSWYKMND

-612 SVDDPMQAYSA
+612 QLKDPMQAYSA
-623 FRLESDIKAGQG
+623 FRLESDVKAGEG
-635 KNQADLTATDVW
+635 KNQADLTAKDVW

-653 KAYIERSRAL
+653 KAYIEHSRAL

-685 DLRHGTAG
+685 DLRHGTTG

-709 SFVEGIFDEYVQG
+709 SFVQGIFDEYVQG
-722 GDAAVFADADVIHI
+722 GDAAVFADADVVHI

-755 FTYAENNGK
+755 FKYAEDNGK

-778 VAVKGVSDAGKRR
+778 VEVKGVSETGKRR

-798 GWADMKAMY
+798 GWADMKSMY

-822 IVPNATY
+822 IVPNAGY

-834 NQGSCYNDKVNE
+834 NQNSCYNDKVNE

-855 DAQVSG
+855 DPQISG

-869 MCDFL
+869 MCDFQ

-925 GYAQAANQQ
+925 GYEQKANQQ
-934 GAIAHLAMDSAD
+934 GSIAHLTMDSLD

-951 KHGLGKMENSKLEK
+951 KHTLGKMENAELES

-982 VDGIETAGLGNSLR
+982 LDGLETAGLGNSLR
-996 VKVKRTVNGDGDG
+996 VKVKRTDNSKDE
-1009 SADAQVLFESP
+1009 QVLFESP
-1020 YGAIMAVQ
+1020 YGKIMAVQ

-1072 KLVDTIGTNTRGQI
+1072 KLVDTIGTNTRAQI

-1091 LPVGTIGSESGNAF
+1091 LPVGTVGSESGNAF
-1105 TGYVDDIRLGTATD
+1105 AGYVDDIRLGTAKD
-1119 FNSTMVL
+1119 FNSTMPL
-1126 DHAVVKANLLASKNP
+1126 DHAVVKANLLASKNS
-1141 AIKGDEQLQGM
+1141 AIKGDAELQGM
-1152 LAQAEE
+1152 LSQAAE
-1158 IFRQFD
+1158 IFRQYD

-1169 IASLAAQIEAK
+1169 IADLAAKIEAK
-1180 LDAAGYEKA
+1180 LDAAGYKKA
-1189 DYGRIDAYLAIIPS
+1189 DYGRIDAYLAIIPA
-1203 DLSAYED
+1203 DLSEYED
-1210 QGARAVSIVRDSVVR
+1210 AGARAVAIARDSIVR
-1225 NMSASQQG
+1225 NMSASQQD
-1233 AVNGYEKSLVAALDA
+1233 VVDNYEKSLVSALDE

-1260 DPALLKAKAD
+1260 DPALLKATAD
-1270 CENNDGKASCVL
+1270 CENGDGKAASAL
-1282 DGNAGSI
+1282 DGNTGSI

-1301 QHFITLSSEQPM
+1301 QHHITLSSEQPLG
-1313 SVDGLLYTP
+1313 VDGIVYTP

-1333 YEIHVSGDGST
+1333 YEVHVSADGKT

-1355 LSRGS
+1355 LTRDPY
-1360 NLIEFERQDNVR
+1360 LISFERQDNVR
-1372 AVKLVFVEGEGG
+1372 AVKLVYVEGEGG
-1384 FAAAA
+1384 FASAA

-1398 VPDTEALNRQIADA
+1398 VADTAALKAQIAAA
-1412 EAVKHGEGATAFSA
+1412 EAVKQGEGVAVFSSQTYDA
-1426 KTFDSL
+1426 LTSK
-1432 AAQIAEAKKL
+1432 IAEAKAL
-1442 AGAPTNINEVHAM
+1442 AQGSPTINDANAM
-1455 KLSVLEAVLN
+1455 RLSLMEAILN
-1465 LRLEGSPAPTPD
+1465 LRLEGAPAPTPD
-1477 PDPDPQP
+1477 PEPQP

-1497 IPAHPGGEV
+1497 IPAHPGGKV
-1506 EVTPKNPDPGD
+1506 AVSPKNPDAGD
-1517 KVTVRAKPQAGK
+1517 KVTVCPKPQAGK
-1529 EVRSVTITDKDGNKV
+1529 EVRSISVTDKDGNKV
-1544 EVRKNAKG
+1544 EVRKNEKG
-1552 EFEFTMPKGDIEVKV
+1552 EFEFTMPQGDVEVNV

-1608 GTDLMGPTDT
+1608 GTNLMGPSDT

-1631 AGADKGNQ
+1631 AGADNGKLDGKGGTFGDVN
-1639 GIAGKADF
+1639 ADDWF
-1647 DDVAPDA
+1647 
-1654 WYAGVVAWGASNGIV
+1654 AGVVAWGAENGIV

-1692 LMRFAEK
+1692 LMRFAQK
-1699 NGIDTTG
+1699 NGVDTSG

-1711 KFPDADKVSDFAG
+1711 KFPDAGKVSDFAG
-1724 DAMKWAVEEGF
+1724 TAMKWAVEEGF

-1753 EVAAML
+1753 EVATIL
-1759 MRFFEAR
+1759 MRYFEAQ
-1766 EQR
+1766 EQAQ